1 MNQGML
7 GEVEAMIDIRGGDHH
22 LQAKDIVLEIRNTTR
37 GISLPEV
44 LTGITTNL
52 TGTKED
58 TITTKDL
65 QLGALPRL
73 TSGMPKCRKENEVE
87 AGSTDVIA
95 EIQAVSPTMEG
106 MGKATII
113 IEAVGTIIQ
122 ETAII
127 SEAGL
132 TVHQATVTIKVHT
145 IRIEVF
151 QKMATMQSQSNPQ
164 SRRGLLSLIRN
175 FLTGISHL
183 QT

>member
-7 GEVEAMIDIRGGDHH
+7 GEVEAMIDIRGGNSH
-22 LQAKDIVLEIRNTTR
+22 LQAKDIVPEIRDTTR

-52 TGTKED
+52 TGTKEG

-65 QLGALPRL
+65 QLGALLHP
-73 TSGMPKCRKENEVE
+73 TSEMSNCPKEKEAE
-87 AGSTDVIA
+87 AGSTDAIA
-95 EIQAVSPTMEG
+95 EIQAVNPTIGG

-122 ETAII
+122 ETGII
-127 SEAGL
+127 SEAIA
-132 TVHQATVTIKVHT
+132 HQAIATTKVHT

-151 QKMATMQSQSNPQ
+151 QKMATMQGQSNPQ
-164 SRRGLLSLIRN
+164 IRRGLLSLIRN